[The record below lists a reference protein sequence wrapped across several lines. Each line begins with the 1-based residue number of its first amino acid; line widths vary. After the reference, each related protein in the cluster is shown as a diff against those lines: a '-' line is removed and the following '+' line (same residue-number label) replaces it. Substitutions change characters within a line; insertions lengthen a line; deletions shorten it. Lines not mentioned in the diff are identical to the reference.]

1 MNFFKRA
8 LVSISRKKGKSLL
21 LFAIIFIL
29 GNVIAGA
36 VSISQATNNVEKT
49 VKDQLGAQA
58 TIDMS
63 EETMEKL
70 FKDSNED
77 TEFPEPPSV
86 DVIKKVGALDSVKY
100 YDYNIED
107 YYTSEKVK
115 AVIPKDEEEN
125 AEDMGNSFQ
134 AKGVEY
140 ANLLDVEENKIKLD
154 AGSVFTKEQVA
165 DGKNVIIMSSQVA
178 KLNNISVG
186 DNFVLD
192 NVYTSYDDK
201 TDKEKK
207 LFTHVNSFKVVGL
220 FTPTK
225 IESKKKLSNDKK
237 MEQEWVTNELIN
249 TFYLPNKTVSR
260 MNQAYVKESFEK
272 DTTMAD
278 GMSEK
283 ELADYKKGASQE
295 AYSSTFVIKK
305 PEQMPDFVADAT
317 PLLPKYYSIISAQDK
332 YDTISGSM
340 NKVAKFSKYILITA
354 AAASIII
361 LTLVIILFIR
371 DRKKELGIYLS
382 LGEKKI
388 KIIGQIFIEVL
399 IVAFIAISI
408 SLFTGN
414 LLAKNVSTSLI
425 SNDTKTEQD
434 SGMIS
439 GNQIGNANADIDF
452 DTVKDSYTVKID
464 GPYIAF
470 FYLIGLVT
478 VILSTAL
485 PMLYILRLNPK
496 KIMM

>member
-1 MNFFKRA
+1 
-8 LVSISRKKGKSLL
+8 
-21 LFAIIFIL
+21 
-29 GNVIAGA
+29 
-36 VSISQATNNVEKT
+36 
-49 VKDQLGAQA
+49 
-58 TIDMS
+58 
-63 EETMEKL
+63 
-70 FKDSNED
+70 
-77 TEFPEPPSV
+77 
-86 DVIKKVGALDSVKY
+86 
-100 YDYNIED
+100 
-107 YYTSEKVK
+107 
-115 AVIPKDEEEN
+115 
-125 AEDMGNSFQ
+125 
-134 AKGVEY
+134 
-140 ANLLDVEENKIKLD
+140 
-154 AGSVFTKEQVA
+154 
-165 DGKNVIIMSSQVA
+165 
-178 KLNNISVG
+178 
-186 DNFVLD
+186 
-192 NVYTSYDDK
+192 
-201 TDKEKK
+201 
-207 LFTHVNSFKVVGL
+207 
-220 FTPTK
+220 
-225 IESKKKLSNDKK
+225 
-237 MEQEWVTNELIN
+237 
-249 TFYLPNKTVSR
+249 
-260 MNQAYVKESFEK
+260 
-272 DTTMAD
+272 
-278 GMSEK
+278 
-283 ELADYKKGASQE
+283 
-295 AYSSTFVIKK
+295 
-305 PEQMPDFVADAT
+305 MPDFVADAT
-317 PLLPKYYSIISAQDK
+317 PLLPKHYSIISAQDK

-496 KIMM
+496 KL